1 MPSGTDTHASS
12 TARDPSRTEP
22 EAEAVSTRAP
32 AAGDTGA
39 QETMPAGP
47 AIMREES
54 GRDTD
59 RDAGQARERAGGG
72 PEAVVLVNAATDPPW
87 LTRRP
92 ERRQMTTGGGDL
104 GLADTH
110 HGEPAIEGK
119 GERDDRP
126 GTDEINTLSTDSELA
141 STAPASRSARPRRS
155 RKLRYRRGATIGRY
169 IVLDTVGAGTM
180 GTVYAA
186 YDPELDRRI
195 AVKLLATSQSRS
207 LKARLRL
214 LREARA
220 LARLSH
226 PNVIQ
231 VYDVGVQ
238 NDDVFVAMELIE
250 GESLH
255 AVTQAQPRPAWRNVL
270 RWYVE
275 AARGLTAAH
284 AVGLIHRDFK
294 PSNVLIGRDGRV
306 RVADFGLAAAV
317 HRDLTDQTDLSLVA
331 AGGDI
336 SAINTLAGEVT
347 PSADAEETEAEEA
360 AEEAE
365 EAAAAPPG
373 PGFDAHITD
382 PGTVMGTPAFMAPEQ
397 HSGGDVGPHA
407 DQYSF
412 CVALYAGL
420 YGDLPFSAADTQRP
434 MVELFTQKV
443 REQIAPPPP
452 DTDVPE
458 WLRSVVVRGLRAQPE
473 QRWPSM
479 AALIAALEDDPV
491 VRRRRNVRTAIA
503 VIALVMLTGLTI
515 FGWLRT
521 PGMQPGAA
529 CQGSERQLEGA
540 WDQGAREAM
549 RASFLATARPYA
561 QATFDRVSGIFDRY
575 AADWA
580 AMRTEAC
587 EATRVREEQ
596 SEQTLDLRMYCLRQR
611 KSRLQALTQIL
622 AQDASAEVLDG
633 SIRAAMD
640 LPAVDHCGDIDA
652 LMAKVPPPADRA
664 TRSAVESLEERLDR
678 ADALADSAGRYRDAL
693 VEALAALDQS
703 KSVSYLPIQARAM
716 FSAAKLRRR
725 VGETDAAEALLRE
738 LIPLAA
744 RVRDDALVARA
755 WAELL
760 WGMGYVE
767 GRHQDALDLSLAA
780 QAAVERTGD
789 ELLRAE
795 LWLTLGA
802 IVYSTG
808 EYGRAAEYEARAL
821 DAQERALGPK
831 HPTVAQSLNNLAASL
846 TEMADP
852 QAARPL
858 HERAL
863 AIRSEILGASHPL
876 VAQSMMNLA
885 RTLAELDEIDQALD
899 LHQRAVAGFEA
910 SLGPA
915 HWLVGYALD
924 SQGHTLLQKGEYERA
939 RAVFE
944 RALAVR
950 EAAQGKDHPGLADS
964 LVGMGEVYLAQDN
977 PEAALR
983 WFERALALGENAGKR
998 TLARGRFGRARALW
1012 STGRDHALALEL
1024 AGQAREGYRALGLA
1038 REQERVKAW
1047 LDERAPGHA
1056 SGAVPG
1062 PATEPV
1068 TEPVIEPRGEAVAGD
1083 AVAPPAPR

>member
-1 MPSGTDTHASS
+1 MPSGTDIRSS
-12 TARDPSRTEP
+12 SAARDPSRTELDV
-22 EAEAVSTRAP
+22 ASDARSASAP
-32 AAGDTGA
+32 SARDAMQD
-39 QETMPAGP
+39 TMPAASEQAP
-47 AIMREES
+47 AGGQPQEREDSARNSDE
-54 GRDTD
+54 
-59 RDAGQARERAGGG
+59 DAGHARDSAGLG
-72 PEAVVLVNAATDPPW
+72 PEALVLVAAATDPPW

-92 ERRQMTTGGGDL
+92 GQGPAEMRAQTTGGGDL
-104 GLADTH
+104 GLADTY
-110 HGEPAIEGK
+110 HGAPSSKSESE
-119 GERDDRP
+119 DRP
-126 GTDEINTLSTDSELA
+126 GTDEIDTLGTDSEMA

-155 RKLRYRRGATIGRY
+155 RQLRYRRGAAIGRY

-195 AVKLLATSQSRS
+195 AVKLLATNQSRS

-238 NDDVFVAMELIE
+238 NDEVFVAMELIE

-255 AVTQAQPRPAWRNVL
+255 AMTHAQPRPAWRNVL

-275 AARGLTAAH
+275 AARGLAAAH
-284 AVGLIHRDFK
+284 AVGQIHRDFK
-294 PSNVLIGRDGRV
+294 PSNVLIGRDSRV

-317 HRDLTDQTDLSLVA
+317 HRDLTEQTDLSVVA

-336 SAINTLAGEVT
+336 SAASTLA
-347 PSADAEETEAEEA
+347 D
-360 AEEAE
+360 
-365 EAAAAPPG
+365 AAPPG
-373 PGFDAHITD
+373 AAGPQDEDDEETGLSSPGFDAHITD

-420 YGDLPFSAADTQRP
+420 YGELPFSAADAQRP

-458 WLRSVVVRGLRAQPE
+458 WLRSVVLRGLRAQPE

-491 VRRRRNVRTAIA
+491 VRRRRTVRTGAAI
-503 VIALVMLTGLTI
+503 VALVMLTGLTV

-521 PGMQPGAA
+521 PGIQLGAA
-529 CQGSERQLEGA
+529 CRDSQRQLAGV
-540 WDQGAREAM
+540 WDQDVRQAI

-561 QATFDRVSGIFDRY
+561 QATFDRVSGILDRY

-611 KSRLQALTQIL
+611 QSRLQALTQIL
-622 AQDASAEVLDG
+622 AQDASPEVLDG

-640 LPAVDHCGDIDA
+640 LPGVAHCGDIDA
-652 LMAKVPPPADRA
+652 LMAKVPPPEDRA
-664 TRSAVESLEERLDR
+664 TRAVVESLEARLDR

-693 VEALAALDQS
+693 VEAMAALDQS

-725 VGETDAAEALLRE
+725 VGDTAAAEALLRE

-744 RVRDDALVARA
+744 RVRDDALAARA

-760 WGMGYVE
+760 WSMGYVE
-767 GRHQDALDLSLAA
+767 GRHQDALDLALAA

-802 IVYSTG
+802 IVYSMG

-821 DAQERALGPK
+821 DAQERTLGPK
-831 HPTVAQSLNNLAASL
+831 HPTVAQALNNLAASL
-846 TEMADP
+846 TEMDDP
-852 QAARPL
+852 EAARPL

-863 AIRSEILGASHPL
+863 AIRTEILGASHPL

-885 RTLAELDEIDQALD
+885 RTLAELGEVDQALE
-899 LHQRAVAGFEA
+899 LHQRAVTGFEA

-915 HWLVGYALD
+915 HWLVGAALN
-924 SQGHTLLQKGEYERA
+924 SQGHTLLQKGEHEQA
-939 RAVFE
+939 RVVFE

-950 EAAQGKDHPGLADS
+950 EAAQGRNHPALADS
-964 LVGMGEVYLAQDN
+964 LIGLGEVYLAQAN

-983 WFERALALGENAGKR
+983 WFERALVIGENAGKR
-998 TLARGRFGRARALW
+998 TLARARFGRAQALW
-1012 STGRDHALALEL
+1012 STGRERDLALDL
-1024 AGQAREGYRALGLA
+1024 AGQALTGYQALGLA
-1038 REQERVKAW
+1038 RAAERVRAW
-1047 LDERAPGHA
+1047 LDGHAPGHSSEPA
-1056 SGAVPG
+1056 SAAAPGAA
-1062 PATEPV
+1062 PAT
-1068 TEPVIEPRGEAVAGD
+1068 
-1083 AVAPPAPR
+1083 PAPR

>member
-1 MPSGTDTHASS
+1 MPSGTDIRASS
-12 TARDPSRTEP
+12 AARDPARIEPEAAPAHAPTARDGGVQDTLPAP
-22 EAEAVSTRAP
+22 EQAGAGAP
-32 AAGDTGA
+32 A
-39 QETMPAGP
+39 EKPA
-47 AIMREES
+47 
-54 GRDTD
+54 D
-59 RDAGQARERAGGG
+59 RDRDSDENAGHARDNSGHG
-72 PEAVVLVNAATDPPW
+72 PEAVVLVNAVTGAPW
-87 LTRRP
+87 LTRTP
-92 ERRQMTTGGGDL
+92 AQAQSQSPTRREDL
-104 GLADTH
+104 GLADTY
-110 HGEPAIEGK
+110 HGAPGSKDE
-119 GERDDRP
+119 DQP
-126 GTDEINTLSTDSELA
+126 GTDEIDTLGTDSELA
-141 STAPASRSARPRRS
+141 STEPASRSARPRRS
-155 RKLRYRRGATIGRY
+155 RQLRYRRGATIGRY

-195 AVKLLATSQSRS
+195 AVKVLATSQSRS
-207 LKARLRL
+207 RKARQRL

-255 AVTQAQPRPAWRNVL
+255 AVTHTQPRPAWRNVL
-270 RWYVE
+270 RWYIE

-284 AVGLIHRDFK
+284 AGGLIHRDFK

-317 HRDLTDQTDLSLVA
+317 QRDLTEQTDLSMVA
-331 AGGDI
+331 GGGDI
-336 SAINTLAGEVT
+336 SAANTLADQVT
-347 PSADAEETEAEEA
+347 PGADDEEESGTSS
-360 AEEAE
+360 
-365 EAAAAPPG
+365 
-373 PGFDAHITD
+373 PGFDAHITA

-420 YGDLPFSAADTQRP
+420 YGVLPFSASDAQRP

-452 DTDVPE
+452 DSEVPE
-458 WLRSVVVRGLRAQPE
+458 WLRSVVVRGLRAQPD

-491 VRRRRNVRTAIA
+491 VRRRRSVRTAVA
-503 VIALVMLTGLTI
+503 ALVLVVLTGLAV

-529 CQGSERQLEGA
+529 CQDSGRQLEGA
-540 WDQGAREAM
+540 WDQDTREAI

-561 QATFDRVSGIFDRY
+561 QATLDRVSGILDRY
-575 AADWA
+575 AAEWA
-580 AMRTEAC
+580 AMRTDAC

-622 AQDASAEVLDG
+622 AQDASADVLDG

-652 LMAKVPPPADRA
+652 LMAKIPPPEDRA
-664 TRSAVESLEERLDR
+664 TRGAVESLEARLDR

-725 VGETDAAEALLRE
+725 VGDTAEAEALLRE

-744 RVRDDALVARA
+744 RVHDDVLAARA

-767 GRHQDALDLSLAA
+767 GRHQDALDLALAA

-802 IVYSTG
+802 IVYSMG

-846 TEMADP
+846 TEMNDP
-852 QAARPL
+852 AAARPL

-863 AIRSEILGASHPL
+863 AIRTEILGASHPL

-885 RTLAELDEIDQALD
+885 RTLAELGEIDQALD

-924 SQGHTLLQKGEYERA
+924 SQGHTLLRKGEYERA
-939 RAVFE
+939 RVVFE

-950 EAAQGKDHPGLADS
+950 EAAQGRDHPGLADS
-964 LVGMGEVYLAQDN
+964 LVGLGEVYLAQAN

-983 WFERALALGENAGKR
+983 WFERALVLGENAGKR
-998 TLARGRFGRARALW
+998 TLARGRFGHAQALW
-1012 STGRDHALALEL
+1012 NTGRERALALDL
-1024 AGQAREGYRALGLA
+1024 AGQALAGYLALGLL
-1038 REQERVKAW
+1038 REQERVKEW
-1047 LDERAPGHA
+1047 LEERALGHLPELAPGGVVSA
-1056 SGAVPG
+1056 PG
-1062 PATEPV
+1062 G
-1068 TEPVIEPRGEAVAGD
+1068 VITAP
-1083 AVAPPAPR
+1083 APP

>member
-1 MPSGTDTHASS
+1 MPSGTDIRASS
-12 TARDPSRTEP
+12 AARDPDRTEP
-22 EAEAVSTRAP
+22 ETARAIASNAAPDAGSTSAP
-32 AAGDTGA
+32 AA
-39 QETMPAGP
+39 
-47 AIMREES
+47 
-54 GRDTD
+54 
-59 RDAGQARERAGGG
+59 RDAGSQGRDRDEATGHARDTAGHG
-72 PEAVVLVNAATDPPW
+72 PEVVVLVNAATDPPW

-92 ERRQMTTGGGDL
+92 AQRQAQTTGGGDL

-110 HGEPAIEGK
+110 HDALPSK
-119 GERDDRP
+119 SQDDRP
-126 GTDEINTLSTDSELA
+126 GTNEIDTLGTDSEMA

-155 RKLRYRRGATIGRY
+155 RQLRYRRGAAIGRY

-238 NDDVFVAMELIE
+238 NDEVFVAMELIE

-255 AVTQAQPRPAWRNVL
+255 AMAHAQPRPAWRSVL
-270 RWYVE
+270 RWYIE
-275 AARGLTAAH
+275 AGRGLAAAH

-317 HRDLTDQTDLSLVA
+317 HRDLIEQTDLSLVSVI
-331 AGGDI
+331 GDI
-336 SAINTLAGEVT
+336 SAANTLADEVT
-347 PSADAEETEAEEA
+347 PGAAGLDGTDEEETA
-360 AEEAE
+360 AEAGTSS
-365 EAAAAPPG
+365 A
-373 PGFDAHITD
+373 GFDAHITD

-407 DQYSF
+407 DQYAF

-420 YGDLPFSAADTQRP
+420 YGDLPFSAADAQRP
-434 MVELFTQKV
+434 MVELFTQKA

-452 DTDVPE
+452 DTEVPE
-458 WLRSVVVRGLRAQPE
+458 WLRSVVVRGLRAQPD

-491 VRRRRNVRTAIA
+491 VRRRRTVRTALA
-503 VIALVMLTGLTI
+503 VVALVMLTGLTV

-521 PGMQPGAA
+521 PGMQLGAA
-529 CQGSERQLEGA
+529 CQDSQRQLEGV
-540 WDQGAREAM
+540 WDQGTQQAI

-561 QATFDRVSGIFDRY
+561 QATFDRVSGILDRY
-575 AADWA
+575 AAGWA

-611 KSRLQALTQIL
+611 RSRLEALTRIL

-640 LPAVDHCGDIDA
+640 LPGVDHCGDIDA
-652 LMAKVPPPADRA
+652 LMATVPPPEDRA
-664 TRSAVESLEERLDR
+664 TRAVVESLEARLDR
-678 ADALADSAGRYRDAL
+678 ADALAESAGRYREAM
-693 VEALAALDQS
+693 VEAMAALDQS

-725 VGETDAAEALLRE
+725 VGETAAAEALLRE

-744 RVRDDALVARA
+744 RVRDDALAARA

-767 GRHQDALDLSLAA
+767 GRHQDALDLGLAA

-802 IVYSTG
+802 IVYSMG

-821 DAQERALGPK
+821 DAQERVLGPK

-846 TEMADP
+846 TEMDDP

-863 AIRSEILGASHPL
+863 AIRTEVLGASHPL

-885 RTLAELDEIDQALD
+885 RTLAALGELDQALA
-899 LHQRAVAGFEA
+899 LHQRAVIGFEA
-910 SLGPA
+910 ALGPA

-924 SQGHTLLQKGEYERA
+924 SQGHTLLQKGKHEQA
-939 RAVFE
+939 RVVFE

-950 EAAQGKDHPGLADS
+950 EAAQGKNHPGLADS
-964 LVGMGEVYLAQDN
+964 LVGLGEVYLAQAN

-983 WFERALALGENAGKR
+983 WFERALVLGENAGKR
-998 TLARGRFGRARALW
+998 TLAQGRFGRARALW
-1012 STGRDHALALEL
+1012 NTGRERVLALDLAAQALA
-1024 AGQAREGYRALGLA
+1024 GYRALGLA
-1038 REQERVKAW
+1038 REQERVEEW
-1047 LDERAPGHA
+1047 LKEHTAEHVSEAPA
-1056 SGAVPG
+1056 
-1062 PATEPV
+1062 EPSA
-1068 TEPVIEPRGEAVAGD
+1068 EPLARD
-1083 AVAPPAPR
+1083 AITPPAPR